1 MADIL
6 KNDALNDRDFGD
18 DLLSVSELLKWAE
31 EKNYLKALPD
41 NPSLQDFDFV
51 QIELLLNNIMGAIQ
65 DRTSYEQAEKRI
77 GKLTLEEK
85 KNLHPLKLGKH
96 TEHTKAFPRWAVA
109 ANSHVIW
116 RNRITDAISSGHI
129 TKYDGATLDPI
140 PEAPVG
146 TQTDDKKTP
155 SAGRISTNAKSIRES
170 NNDSGSWIIKIQQEA
185 ARMWTALRQSG
196 ANPTKLNIIDDLAKW
211 ARNTGITSRSGI
223 YPSSSYI
230 YRHVLRKWTPPN

>member
-85 KNLHPLKLGKH
+85 K
-96 TEHTKAFPRWAVA
+96 
-109 ANSHVIW
+109 
-116 RNRITDAISSGHI
+116 
-129 TKYDGATLDPI
+129 
-140 PEAPVG
+140 
-146 TQTDDKKTP
+146 
-155 SAGRISTNAKSIRES
+155 
-170 NNDSGSWIIKIQQEA
+170 
-185 ARMWTALRQSG
+185 
-196 ANPTKLNIIDDLAKW
+196 
-211 ARNTGITSRSGI
+211 I
-223 YPSSSYI
+223 YI
-230 YRHVLRKWTPPN
+230 H